1 MMRAISGRLSPAITI
16 PAQTRTTDLNGTTV
30 DLQGFGAAAVH
41 LHVGI
46 GGITFDGT
54 NRLEFVM
61 EHSDDGSTWAAVVQ
75 SDVSGATVTGTGIV
89 RALVAA
95 KAAADVQEIDYI
107 GNRRY
112 LRLNADFS
120 GTHGTGTPIGAV
132 VVRGLPDL
140 MPAA

>member
-1 MMRAISGRLSPAITI
+1 MLRAISGRMSPAITL
-16 PAQTRTTDLNGTTV
+16 PAQTRTTDLTGTTV
-30 DLQGFGAAAVH
+30 DLQGFGAASIH

-46 GGITFDGT
+46 GGITFDPT
-54 NRLEFVM
+54 NRLDFVM
-61 EHSDDGSTWAAVVQ
+61 EHSDDGSAWTAVVQ
-75 SDVSGATVTGTGIV
+75 GEVSGATVTGTGIV

-112 LRLNADFS
+112 IRLNADFS

-132 VVRGLPDL
+132 VVRALPDL
-140 MPAA
+140 MPA